1 MTDLVPTA
9 IPAPEAPSLSDC
21 AREPIHI
28 PGAVQAHGTLL
39 VLAEPDLTV
48 THAAANLARYLGVP
62 LEEVLGFPL
71 ERSCPAGAA
80 ALRAALAEEARG
92 IGPAVRFDFEPPAG
106 RPVLEARFHRH
117 DGRALLELEPPGED
131 APGGAG
137 PPDLAG
143 FIEYLEGC
151 ATRYDIARRTADL
164 VSRSTGFDRVMV
176 YRFLPDW
183 SGDVI
188 AEVRHATEP
197 AYLGLHFPASDIP
210 LQARELYRVNLLRS
224 IADVRGEVVPLV
236 ADPTGRDVARP
247 VDLGRSNLRA
257 VSPIH
262 LEYLRNMGVGATLV
276 ASLMVG
282 GRLWGLIA
290 CHHATGR
297 RCGAGTRDLLSR
309 IALIAA
315 GALERSIAADIAQA
329 RRRTEARLA
338 ALDGVFDSGRDSV
351 AALLCGDRGLRDL
364 GMADGVALYVDGAVA
379 AFGRTPD
386 THEIRHLVE
395 RHGTSAPGGTCG
407 AVVATDCLD
416 ELEPQ
421 ASAFDETVAGMLMV
435 ELAARPRL
443 VALAFRREVIQ
454 EIFWG
459 GDPQKP
465 ASAEDGRL
473 SPRKSFERWRQTVT
487 GRCPPWSPEVVDGW
501 GELPARLVAAAG
513 GADRLADRLVGDIRR
528 FHTWTRF
535 DEPAV
540 HGLIDVLPGAVL
552 VARRAAGDSVF
563 HAFTMNREFRRIFD
577 IVPDEVAGRR
587 IDDVLSLLGV
597 PPAIRAM
604 IPGASAE
611 TTLMASAAGERTVSI
626 SRRSLLKVDTEDDGT
641 ALSAWVFQDIT
652 SHRRTEE
659 ALRTARDQALVASRS
674 KSAFLANMSHELR
687 TPLNAIIGFSEL
699 LADELFGPLGDAK
712 YKEYVNDIRH
722 AGEHLLSLISD
733 LLDISKIEAGRRTI
747 NEDLI
752 DLGSLVARCCSMIS
766 DLARRGD
773 VQLEWHIP
781 ATAPNLHAD
790 ARAVRQIVVN
800 LLSNAVKFTPAGG
813 TVTCRTL
820 ALQDGGVAIEV
831 QDTGIGI
838 AEEHL
843 DRVLEPFYQVDNSL
857 TRQVGGTG
865 LGLSLVNAIANL
877 HQGRLVLESKVGCG
891 TTARVEFPPWRT
903 VPAQDGHS
911 RAGLAVQAAPAA

>member
-1 MTDLVPTA
+1 MTDLAPIAT
-9 IPAPEAPSLSDC
+9 PAPETPSLSDC

-28 PGAVQAHGTLL
+28 PGAIQAHGTLL

-62 LEEVLGFPL
+62 PEEVLGVPL

-80 ALRAALAEEARG
+80 ALRAALSQAAG
-92 IGPAVRFDFEPPAG
+92 GADPAVRFDFEPPAG
-106 RPVLEARFHRH
+106 RPALEALFHRH

-131 APGGAG
+131 GPREGVPGGTATA
-137 PPDLAG
+137 DLAG
-143 FIEYLEGC
+143 FIERLEGC
-151 ATRYDIARRTADL
+151 ATRYDIARWTADL

-188 AEVRHATEP
+188 AEVRHASEP

-210 LQARELYRVNLLRS
+210 AQARELYRVNLLRA
-224 IADVRGEVVPLV
+224 IADVHGEVVPLV
-236 ADPTGRDVARP
+236 ADAAGRDPARP
-247 VDLGRSNLRA
+247 VDLGRSTLRA

-290 CHHATGR
+290 CHHPTGR
-297 RCGAGTRDLLSR
+297 RCRAGTHDLLSR

-338 ALDGVFDSGRDSV
+338 ALDGVFEAGRDSV

-395 RHGTSAPGGTCG
+395 HHGGG
-407 AVVATDCLD
+407 AVTATDCLH

-421 ASAFDETVAGMLMV
+421 SSAFDETVAGMLMV
-435 ELAARPRL
+435 ELSAQPRL

-459 GDPQKP
+459 GDPLKA

-487 GRCPPWSPEVVDGW
+487 DRCPPWSPEVVDGW
-501 GELPARLVAAAG
+501 GELPGRLAAAAG
-513 GADRLADRLVGDIRR
+513 GTARLADRLAGDIRR
-528 FHTWTRF
+528 FHAWTRF

-552 VARRAAGDSVF
+552 VSRRAAGESVF
-563 HAFTMNREFRRIFD
+563 HAFTMNREFQRIFD

-597 PPAIRAM
+597 SPAIRAM
-604 IPGASAE
+604 VPGASAE
-611 TTLMASAAGERTVSI
+611 TTLTAPGTGERTVSI

-659 ALRTARDQALVASRS
+659 ALRTARDQALVANRS

-752 DLGSLVARCCSMIS
+752 DLGALVTRCCSMVS

-773 VQLEWHIP
+773 VLLDRQIP

-820 ALQDGGVAIEV
+820 ALKDGGVAIEV
-831 QDTGIGI
+831 RDTGIGI

-843 DRVLEPFYQVDNSL
+843 SRVLEPFYQVDNSL

-877 HQGRLVLESKVGCG
+877 HQGRLILESKVGCG

-903 VPAQDGHS
+903 VPARDGAS
-911 RAGLAVQAAPAA
+911 RTLHGVEQVPAA